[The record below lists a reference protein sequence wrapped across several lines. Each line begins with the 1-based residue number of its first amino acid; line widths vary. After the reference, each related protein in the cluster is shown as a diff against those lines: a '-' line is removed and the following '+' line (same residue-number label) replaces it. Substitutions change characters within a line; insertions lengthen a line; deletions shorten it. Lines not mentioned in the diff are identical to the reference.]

1 MASELTPV
9 FGALALAAVFS
20 AEASAADAVLFMLA
34 TSGSRDLY
42 RRLRSSATDVE
53 LASRGARIGRLSA
66 PVSGSGSR

>member
-9 FGALALAAVFS
+9 LGALALAAVFS

-42 RRLRSSATDVE
+42 RARPSRRDRPRSA
-53 LASRGARIGRLSA
+53 ARGALGGDCRRA
-66 PVSGSGSR
+66 RSGSAWR